1 MLAMLIAAD
10 VRVNVVPNGA
20 PLVSRVIPLMDDRP
34 FYFDLLAVFRDLEE
48 ITCG

>member
-1 MLAMLIAAD
+1 MLIAAD
-10 VRVNVVPNGA
+10 VRVNVAPNGA

-34 FYFDLLAVFRDLEE
+34 FYSDLLAVFRDLEE